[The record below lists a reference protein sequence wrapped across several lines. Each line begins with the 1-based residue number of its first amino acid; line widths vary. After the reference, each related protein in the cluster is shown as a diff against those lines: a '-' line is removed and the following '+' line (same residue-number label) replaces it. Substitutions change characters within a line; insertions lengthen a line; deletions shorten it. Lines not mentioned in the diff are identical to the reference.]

1 MISDARAPIV
11 IGEGI
16 PVHRFLQA
24 FPVAG
29 FTGALVTDVIYA
41 LTTNIIW
48 VDFSDWLLAVGFGM
62 GILALIAGL
71 INLVR
76 RRRTRSGR
84 LTAVYVV
91 GSLVVMA
98 IAGLNNFVHSR
109 DAWTSVVPEGL
120 ALSVAT
126 VLVMLLTYWLG
137 SRQAYRESIVVNQ
150 VGAGI

>member
-1 MISDARAPIV
+1 MISDVRAPIV
-11 IGEGI
+11 RVEAI

-29 FTGALVTDVIYA
+29 FAGALVTDVMYVT
-41 LTTNIIW
+41 TTNMIW
-48 VDFSDWLLAVGFGM
+48 ADFSDWLLAVGFGV

-76 RRRTRSGR
+76 RRRVRSGR
-84 LTAVYVV
+84 LTAVYVI
-91 GSLVVMA
+91 GSLVVM
-98 IAGLNNFVHSR
+98 ILAGFNNFVHSR
-109 DAWTSVVPEGL
+109 DAWTSVMPEGL

-126 VLVMLLTYWLG
+126 VVVMLLTYWLG

-150 VGAGI
+150 IGAGI